1 MMTAHYR
8 GLSQLLC
15 GEGLMPPG
23 QVTGTF
29 IYLFI
34 SSFTPSF
41 IHVFIHSFIH
51 SLVRSFIHLL
61 LLPDPILTPWSQDR
75 RRLIP
80 CLG

>member
-15 GEGLMPPG
+15 GEGLVPPG

-51 SLVRSFIHLL
+51 
-61 LLPDPILTPWSQDR
+61 
-75 RRLIP
+75 
-80 CLG
+80 